1 LSPEIGL
8 SSRRFLI
15 ANYGVIYRMSN
26 KRFDHMMRHPEDEF
40 LLRLGKLCESPPD
53 FVKEIMPDSR
63 LNMARMI

>member
-1 LSPEIGL
+1 MGL

-15 ANYGVIYRMSN
+15 TNDDGVIYRMTN
-26 KRFDHMMRHPEDEF
+26 KRFDHTMRHPDDEL